1 MTNPAKTDAAEIDA
15 ARWEKIQ
22 TVFHL
27 ASDLPRADQRVFVE
41 RRCSGDRLLIGQVLA
56 LLDDDVRGSSF
67 LDRGVAHAA
76 RSVFDAAT
84 HSSLP
89 GFSFGPYRLTR
100 PIGEGG
106 MGVVYLAEREDLGS
120 VAAIKLLRDG
130 LLSPSRRERFLGEQR
145 TLAQL
150 SHPGIARLFDAGA
163 LEDGTPWIAMEYVDG
178 EYLTKYCHAKR
189 CSIAE
194 RLRLFRDVCDAVQ
207 HAHSHLVVHRDIKP
221 SNVLVT
227 GDGGVKLL
235 DFGIAKQLGD
245 QSDVSDAT
253 QTGLRLMTPAYA
265 APEQLTGG
273 PVGTHTDVYALGVV
287 LYELLTGRLPFDLAG
302 RTPSQAAAMIVDQSL
317 EKPSSVARRA
327 AAREGWTATP
337 PGGRAAWADLDVLCL
352 TAMHRDP
359 QQRYRTADALIRD
372 VDHFLEGEP
381 LEARPDTLR
390 YRVRKFVQRKRVPLG
405 AAAAVFVLVIAL
417 VASYTVRLQNARN
430 AAVAETARTARI
442 QGFVLNL
449 LQGGDN
455 EVGPADSLRVLTVM
469 ERGAQEAASL
479 DAEPAVQAELYQT
492 LGSVYT
498 KLGKLDRADTLLR
511 ASLEARRTLYGSEH
525 PDVARSLIA
534 QGRLRVEQA
543 RVADAERLVRDG
555 LAMSRRLRPP
565 DHPDV
570 ADATTA
576 LGRVLEARG
585 TFAQAIPVL
594 EEAVRLQAARGAG
607 TPDLAKA
614 IMALADNHFYAGHFD
629 VADSLY
635 RRSLVISK
643 ARQGAFH
650 PLVGDGYISLGA
662 VQLEKGNYIEAEK
675 YDRSGLA
682 IMEQWYGPDD
692 PRTAS
697 AQTMLARALVRE
709 SRYEDAAP
717 LLQRA
722 LATQEHI
729 YGGVHP
735 KVASA
740 LNELGTVAMK
750 GKRLDD
756 ADAYFARMADI
767 YRRVYG
773 GGHYL
778 LGIAIANRGSV
789 AIERKDNVRAEAL
802 FREAM
807 VVYGKSL
814 APDHLN
820 FGITRVKLG
829 RALARQAR
837 WNEAEREILDGYA
850 ILSKQTSPSVSWLKA
865 ARADLSIVYDSL
877 GRPADAAKYREA
889 AGK

>member
-1 MTNPAKTDAAEIDA
+1 MTDFAKTDVAEIDA
-15 ARWEKIQ
+15 ARWEEIQ
-22 TVFHL
+22 AVFHL

-41 RRCSGDRLLIGQVLA
+41 RRCNGDRMLIGQVLA
-56 LLDDDVRGSSF
+56 LLDEDVRGSSF

-76 RSVFDAAT
+76 RAVFDASGY
-84 HSSLP
+84 SSLP
-89 GFSFGPYRLTR
+89 NFTFGPYRLTR
-100 PIGEGG
+100 PLGEGG
-106 MGVVYLAEREDLGS
+106 MGVVYLAERDDLGS

-150 SHPGIARLFDAGA
+150 SHPCIARLFDAGA
-163 LEDGTPWIAMEYVDG
+163 LDDGTPWIAMEYVDG
-178 EYLTKYCHAKR
+178 EYLTKYCHAKK
-189 CSIAE
+189 CTVAE
-194 RLRLFRDVCDAVQ
+194 RLKLFRDVCDAVQ

-227 GDGGVKLL
+227 ADGGVKLL

-245 QSDVSDAT
+245 DGDVGDAT
-253 QTGLRLMTPAYA
+253 QTGLRLLTPAYA

-273 PVGTHTDVYALGVV
+273 RVGTHTDVYALGVV

-302 RTPSQAAAMIVDQSL
+302 RTPSQAAAVIVEQSL
-317 EKPSSVARRA
+317 EKPSVAARRA
-327 AAREGWTATP
+327 PDREA
-337 PGGRAAWADLDVLCL
+337 RAAWADLDVLCL

-359 QQRYRTADALIRD
+359 QQRYRTVDALIRD
-372 VDHFLEGEP
+372 VDHFLKGEP

-390 YRVRKFVQRKRVPLG
+390 YRLRKFAQRRRVPLA
-405 AAAAVFVLVIAL
+405 AAAAVFVFVVAL

-455 EVGPADSLRVLTVM
+455 EVGPADSLRVLTVV

-492 LGSVYT
+492 LGGVLT
-498 KLGKLDRADTLLR
+498 KLGRLDRADTLLR
-511 ASLEARRTLYGSEH
+511 ASLEARRTLYGADH

-534 QGRLRVEQA
+534 LARLRVEQA
-543 RVADAERLVRDG
+543 RMPEAERLVRDG

-594 EEAVRLQAARGAG
+594 EEAVRLQATRGSR

-614 IMALADNHFYAGHFD
+614 IVALADNHFYAGHFD

-635 RRSLVISK
+635 RRSLAISQALHGEK
-643 ARQGAFH
+643 H
-650 PLVGDGYISLGA
+650 PLIGDSYISLGA
-662 VQLEKGNYIEAEK
+662 VQLEKGNYAEAEK

-697 AQTMLARALVRE
+697 AQTMLARALVRQA
-709 SRYEDAAP
+709 RYDDATP
-717 LLQRA
+717 LLVKA
-722 LATQEHI
+722 MSTQEHI

-767 YRRVYG
+767 YRQVYG

-789 AIERKDNVRAEAL
+789 AIERKDNVRAEVL

-837 WNEAEREILDGYA
+837 WTEAEREILTGYA
-850 ILSKQTSPSVSWLKA
+850 ILEKQTSPSVSWLKA
-865 ARADLSIVYDSL
+865 ARTDLAMVYDSL
-877 GRPADAAKYREA
+877 GRRDEAAKYREA
-889 AGK
+889 AK

>member
-1 MTNPAKTDAAEIDA
+1 MSDFARTDADEIDA
-15 ARWEKIQ
+15 AQWEEIQ
-22 TVFHL
+22 AVFHL
-27 ASDLPRADQRVFVE
+27 ASDLPRADQRLFVE
-41 RRCSGDRLLIGQVLA
+41 RRCNGDRMLMGQVLA
-56 LLDDDVRGSSF
+56 LLDEDVRGSSF
-67 LDRGVAHAA
+67 LDRGVADAA
-76 RSVFDAAT
+76 RAVFDAPSHA
-84 HSSLP
+84 SLP
-89 GFSFGPYRLTR
+89 SFTFGPYRLTR
-100 PIGEGG
+100 PLGEGG
-106 MGVVYLAEREDLGS
+106 MGVVYLAERDDLGS

-163 LEDGTPWIAMEYVDG
+163 LDDGTPWIAMEYVDG
-178 EYLTKYCHAKR
+178 DYLTKYCHVKR

-227 GDGGVKLL
+227 ADGGVKLL
-235 DFGIAKQLGD
+235 DFGIAKQLSDAGD
-245 QSDVSDAT
+245 VGDAT
-253 QTGLRLMTPAYA
+253 QTGLRLLTPAYA

-273 PVGTHTDVYALGVV
+273 QVGTHTDVYALGVV
-287 LYELLTGRLPFDLAG
+287 LYELLTGHLPFDLAG
-302 RTPSQAAAMIVDQSL
+302 RTPSQAAAVIVEQSL
-317 EKPSSVARRA
+317 EKPSAAARRA
-327 AAREGWTATP
+327 EQRDDAISPP

-359 QQRYRTADALIRD
+359 QQRYRTVDALIRD
-372 VDHFLEGEP
+372 VDHFLKGEP

-390 YRVRKFVQRKRVPLG
+390 YRLRKFVQRKRVPL
-405 AAAAVFVLVIAL
+405 AVAAAVFVLVVAL

-455 EVGPADSLRVLTVM
+455 EVGPADSLRVLTVV
-469 ERGAQEAASL
+469 ERGAQEVASL

-492 LGSVYT
+492 LGGVLT
-498 KLGKLDRADTLLR
+498 KLGRLDRADTLLR
-511 ASLEARRTLYGSEH
+511 ASLEVRRTLYGAEH

-543 RVADAERLVRDG
+543 RMPEAERLVRDG

-594 EEAVRLQAARGAG
+594 EEAVRLQATRGSR

-614 IMALADNHFYAGHFD
+614 IVALADNHFYAGHFD

-635 RRSLVISK
+635 RQALGMYRSLHGEK
-643 ARQGAFH
+643 H
-650 PLVGDGYISLGA
+650 PLVGDSYISLGA
-662 VQLEKGNYIEAEK
+662 VQLEKGNYAEAEK
-675 YDRSGLA
+675 DDRAGLA

-697 AQTMLARALVRE
+697 AQTMLARALVRQA
-709 SRYEDAAP
+709 RYDDATP
-717 LLQRA
+717 LLVKA
-722 LATQEHI
+722 LATQEHV

-767 YRRVYG
+767 YRKVYG
-773 GGHYL
+773 DGHYL

-807 VVYGKSL
+807 AVYGKSL

-837 WNEAEREILDGYA
+837 WTEAEREILAGYA
-850 ILSKQTSPSVSWLKA
+850 ILEGQTSPSVSWLKA
-865 ARADLSIVYDSL
+865 ARTDLVMVYDSL

-889 AGK
+889 GGK